1 MSLASGTRLGVYEV
15 ISLLGEGGMGQVYR
29 GRDTRLQRDVALKIL
44 PESFAADADR
54 LMRLERE
61 AQTLAALNHPHIASI
76 YGLEEST
83 PTSGSAV
90 VRALVMELVEGEDL
104 SVRLSRGPIP
114 LDEALPIASQ
124 IAEAL
129 EAAHEAGI
137 IHRDLKPANIK
148 VRPDATVKVL
158 DFGLAKAVLGPG
170 GPGGPGGDASQSPT
184 ITSPM
189 LLTVGAVILGTAAYM
204 SPEQAKGRPVDRR
217 ADIWSFG
224 CVLYEMLTGK
234 QAFEG
239 EDVTEILGAIVK
251 TEPDWTRLPASTP
264 RPIRTLL
271 KRCLTKDVKRRVQ
284 HIGDARIEISDVAIG
299 DDTAAAKPRASRSLL
314 AWGAAAAFAVVAAGA
329 VALMLREEPA
339 PSEIRFEVAT
349 PPTGLLNAFDIS
361 PDGRSIV
368 FNALKD
374 GQSMLWLRS
383 LGAVEARPLAGT
395 ENGQDAFWSPDSR
408 SIAFVQGGQL
418 KRLDI
423 AGGVPQVIASAPAFR
438 GGSWNRNGFIIFVPN
453 SSIGLFTVPAGGG
466 EAQPLTA
473 LGSTR
478 DRFGPRFLPDDSHFI
493 YIEEPGGRSTVK
505 VGSLNDAT
513 STRLLEGTNQLDFL
527 PSGFLLFVR
536 QGALFAQCGA
546 WPSTRRLARRPAC
559 PPP

>member
-44 PESFAADADR
+44 PDSFAADKDR
-54 LMRLERE
+54 LMRFERE
-61 AQTLAALNHPHIASI
+61 AQTLAALNHAHIAAI
-76 YGLEEST
+76 YGVEES
-83 PTSGSAV
+83 PSTSPGQPQI
-90 VRALVMELVEGEDL
+90 RALVMELVEGEDL

-137 IHRDLKPANIK
+137 VHRDLKPANIK

-158 DFGLAKAVLGPG
+158 DFGLAKAL
-170 GPGGPGGDASQSPT
+170 DTASGIRQTADGQANSPT

-224 CVLYEMLTGK
+224 CVLYEMLTGR

-239 EDVTEILGAIVK
+239 EDVTEILGSIVK

-264 RPIRTLL
+264 RAIRTLL

-284 HIGDARIEISDVAIG
+284 HIGDARIEISDAASG
-299 DDTAAAKPRASRSLL
+299 DDTAAPKPRASRSVL
-314 AWGAAAAFAVVAAGA
+314 AWGVAAVFAVVAAGA

-349 PPTGLLNAFDIS
+349 PPTGQLNAVRYFSRWPLDRLQRVE
-361 PDGRSIV
+361 GRPEH
-368 FNALKD
+368 ALA
-374 GQSMLWLRS
+374 QEPR
-383 LGAVEARPLAGT
+383 R
-395 ENGQDAFWSPDSR
+395 
-408 SIAFVQGGQL
+408 
-418 KRLDI
+418 
-423 AGGVPQVIASAPAFR
+423 R
-438 GGSWNRNGFIIFVPN
+438 GGA
-453 SSIGLFTVPAGGG
+453 TV
-466 EAQPLTA
+466 
-473 LGSTR
+473 
-478 DRFGPRFLPDDSHFI
+478 
-493 YIEEPGGRSTVK
+493 GRYREQS
-505 VGSLNDAT
+505 
-513 STRLLEGTNQLDFL
+513 EM
-527 PSGFLLFVR
+527 PSGRQTAAPLLLFRV
-536 QGALFAQCGA
+536 GN
-546 WPSTRRLARRPAC
+546 
-559 PPP
+559 